1 MDRCGTARTRAAH
14 PLLRGGRRE
23 IYTHRFSTSELQS
36 LSSICETLVPPL
48 SLNEESDLGFFSRLP
63 IPDEVAEALWTRR
76 FIPEVVLMVRLVLMM
91 LSTRLGSL
99 LLCGFVCF
107 GWKFPFVRKFSELSL
122 GEREGV
128 LKGWLGGTRFTVIRS
143 IFALLK
149 VLCLYIFFSL
159 TDENSQNPVWDAIG
173 YHLEN
178 DECHIKINKT
188 RPLDK
193 GVINMRTAT
202 HSTFIESA
210 SSKGLNV
217 CVDQNQ
223 DNYSIECDVVV
234 VGSGCGGAVAAAVLA
249 NSGRKV
255 IVLEKGD
262 YFVAEDYSSL
272 EGPSMNQLYESGGML
287 STLDGKMLL
296 LAGTTVGGGSVVN
309 WSASIKTPST
319 VLTEWAINQR
329 VPLFS
334 SSEYITSMDDV
345 CKRIGV
351 TEKCEEEGLQNLVLR
366 KGCEALRL
374 KVECVP
380 RNSSERHYCGSCCYG
395 CRSGDKQGADLTWL
409 VDAVDKGAV
418 ILTGCKAERFI
429 LEENKSDGSAKEKKC
444 MGVMATTT
452 TTTNK
457 NTRKKIQIKA
467 KVTIS
472 ACGSLWTPP
481 LMKNSGLKNPNIG
494 KNLHLHPATMVW
506 GYFPDYISDFKGK
519 KAFEGGIITSLH
531 KVVKFDDHN
540 ECKRVC
546 AILETPSLGPG
557 SFAAMQPW
565 VSRLDIKERMTKYA
579 RTVNLFAM
587 VRDEGSSGE
596 VHAEGRISYKL
607 SDLDKENLR
616 TGLRKALR
624 IMVAAGAVEVGTYR
638 SDGQRIECKGI
649 GEEALEEFLDTVTV
663 QGGPMSRGEK
673 WNLFT
678 SAHQMGSCRISATA
692 KEGAV
697 DLNGESWEAEG
708 LFVCDASVLPSA
720 IGVNPMI
727 TIQTTAYCLSKKIAE
742 YLKQGRLSKD
752 M

>member
-1 MDRCGTARTRAAH
+1 MERCDIARTRTAH

-23 IYTHRFSTSELQS
+23 LYTHGFSTSELRS
-36 LSSICETLVPPL
+36 LSSICETLAPPL
-48 SLNEESDLGFFSRLP
+48 SLNGKSDQGFQSAFGSQGP
-63 IPDEVAEALWTRR
+63 VPDEVAEALWTRG
-76 FIPEVVLMVRLVLMM
+76 FIPEVVLLVRLVLKM
-91 LSTRLGSL
+91 LSTRLGSA

-149 VLCLYIFFSL
+149 VVCLFVFFSL
-159 TDENSQNPVWDAIG
+159 TDENSQNPAWGAIG
-173 YHLEN
+173 YHIEN
-178 DECHIKINKT
+178 DECHRKINKT
-188 RPLDK
+188 RPLEK
-193 GVINMRTAT
+193 GVINTGTAT
-202 HSTFIESA
+202 DSTFIESA
-210 SSKGLNV
+210 SLKGLNGW
-217 CVDQNQ
+217 VDQNQ
-223 DNYSIECDVVV
+223 HYNSIECDVVV
-234 VGSGCGGAVAAAVLA
+234 VGSGCGGAVAAAILA
-249 NSGRKV
+249 NSGHKV
-255 IVLEKGD
+255 IVLEKGE

-296 LAGTTVGGGSVVN
+296 LAGTTVGGGSAVN
-309 WSASIKTPST
+309 WSASIKTPTT
-319 VLTEWAINQR
+319 VLTDWAVNHR

-334 SSEYITSMDDV
+334 SAEYITSMDAV
-345 CKRIGV
+345 CMRIGV
-351 TEKCEEEGLQNLVLR
+351 TEKCEEEGLQNQVLR
-366 KGCEALRL
+366 KGCEALGL
-374 KVECVP
+374 KVESVP

-429 LEENKSDGSAKEKKC
+429 LVENKSDGDGSTKEKKC
-444 MGVMATTT
+444 LGVIA

-457 NTRKKIQIKA
+457 NTAKKIQIKA

-472 ACGSLWTPP
+472 ACGSLCTPP

-506 GYFPDYISDFKGK
+506 GYFPDYISDLKGK

-531 KVVKFDDHN
+531 KVVQVDDHN
-540 ECKRVC
+540 KPERVC
-546 AILETPSLGPG
+546 AILEAPSLGPG

-565 VSRLDIKERMTKYA
+565 VSRLDMKERMTKFG

-587 VRDEGSSGE
+587 VRDEGSGE
-596 VHAEGRISYKL
+596 VKAEGRITYKL
-607 SDLDKENLR
+607 SDLDRENLR

-638 SDGQRIECKGI
+638 SDGQRIECEGI
-649 GEEALEEFLDTVTV
+649 GEKALEEFLDTVTV
-663 QGGPMSRGEK
+663 GGDQSLGER
-673 WNLFT
+673 
-678 SAHQMGSCRISATA
+678 SGI
-692 KEGAV
+692 
-697 DLNGESWEAEG
+697 
-708 LFVCDASVLPSA
+708 
-720 IGVNPMI
+720 
-727 TIQTTAYCLSKKIAE
+727 Y
-742 YLKQGRLSKD
+742 
-752 M
+752 